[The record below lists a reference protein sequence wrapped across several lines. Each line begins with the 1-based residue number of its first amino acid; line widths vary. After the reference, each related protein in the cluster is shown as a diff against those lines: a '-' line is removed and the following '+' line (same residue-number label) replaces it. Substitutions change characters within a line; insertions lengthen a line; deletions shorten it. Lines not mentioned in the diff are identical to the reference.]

1 MKLDPLLLQT
11 GIDIPF
17 SQARLTIHQPKLREI
32 SYVGEINFLIGAQ
45 FLLFDKNNLSSEDN
59 LNLDSQSNFNIFM
72 SVMSSREKAIHK
84 TNALM
89 VLALLFP
96 EAKLIIEADKILLQ
110 LENFSSSINETNFNE
125 FQNIIA
131 QMFCLGEAGNDND
144 YNPGD
149 ALAKR
154 IAEKIKKGK
163 QKKSKL
169 KPEDMEGERGSI
181 YGKYISILSVGL
193 KKDKNELSD
202 YTIPQILDEFQRFV
216 LKQNFDVYFKAKLAG
231 AKDLEEVKN
240 WMEDL

>member
-110 LENFSSSINETNFNE
+110 LENFSSSINETNFKE
-125 FQNIIA
+125 FQSIIA
-131 QMFCLGEAGNDND
+131 QMFCFEGASDEFD
-144 YNPGD
+144 PED
-149 ALAKR
+149 AIAKR
-154 IAEKIKKGK
+154 IADKIKKGK
-163 QKKSKL
+163 QKRAKQKG
-169 KPEDMEGERGSI
+169 EDLEEHKSI

-193 KKDKNELSD
+193 KKDKNELSN
-202 YTIPQILDEFQRFV
+202 YTIPQIRDEFERFI
-216 LKQNFDVYFKAKLAG
+216 LKQDFDVYLEARLAG